1 MSKYGVFLGSYF
13 PTFGLN
19 TERYGVSLRIQYLS
33 VFSPNEGKY
42 EPKKTPYLDTF
53 HAVVVPMKHYKEQ
66 MGNKQLL
73 ESYIRKR
80 SDTILSPRK
89 YLQRHH
95 SRHRG
100 YAFSFKVQRLIFQFS
115 KTFIFSL
122 EHFLS
127 DALAMRQLVSVT
139 FFSVTVVKV
148 LVKKNKKSG
157 KSQGCS

>member
-1 MSKYGVFLGSYF
+1 MNTKFRLISQREKC
-13 PTFGLN
+13 PN
-19 TERYGVSLRIQYLS
+19 TEFFLVCIFPHPDWIRRDTEYLS
-33 VFSPNEGKY
+33 VFSPNVGKY

-127 DALAMRQLVSVT
+127 DALAMRQTS
-139 FFSVTVVKV
+139 FSDF
-148 LVKKNKKSG
+148 L
-157 KSQGCS
+157 

>member
-127 DALAMRQLVSVT
+127 DALAMRQTS
-139 FFSVTVVKV
+139 FSGF
-148 LVKKNKKSG
+148 L
-157 KSQGCS
+157 